1 MMLSPWIVALG
12 LAFWGWETNLLP
24 LALAMAVLMVGTRI
38 VPRRFELTATEFH
51 RALDLC
57 WALGVGGFLLVYSR
71 ESVGNVLREFVQWL
85 PVAAFPG
92 LLAQA
97 WSQPGQVPTTALLPL
112 PRWRRRQG
120 EANPW
125 VDLAPPYVAVTL
137 LSASAAGVGHVGFYI
152 GLVVVLGLAL
162 WTRRARGANPWWVA
176 AMLSMAV
183 AGGLGVSW
191 ALAGLQPWI
200 ENRVLE
206 WTSRLDRDRTASRVS
221 KTAIGQKGW
230 VGGSSRVVLIYHDEG
245 PKPMPRRLHV
255 ASFTEWFDGAWY
267 ASRST
272 FEKIEGLTDEWVLD
286 ARPGRAGVVSIE
298 LARGRTTGL
307 LPLPPGTRVIRDLA
321 ANWVE
326 RTRLGAVRADVR
338 AGVINYRAEHAA
350 SVDWEGEPTDHD
362 GQEVPSAEREVIHA
376 MATELGLPGRTE
388 AEAMERIDRFFRTQ
402 FKYSL
407 ELIQGTTGDP
417 RATTPLGRFLL
428 GHRTGHCE
436 YFATAAT
443 LMLRAAGVP
452 ARYATGFSLG
462 PRQSAERA
470 ATVRESDAH
479 AWVRVWVGGQWQ
491 DFDPTPAADFETE
504 TRRNDWASALVR
516 RWNEWR
522 FQLARWWWLGEKRL
536 MRQAYWLVVPLIAAL
551 AWRFRR
557 LRSALQSGP
566 QGDPARRLDW
576 PGLDSDWYA
585 AEAAMS
591 AHGWARGDR
600 ERVTEWRQRLTSAG
614 WSTEDAGKAVH
625 GLALHQQLRF
635 DPRGLPA
642 QQRGVLRQ
650 VAGELR
656 GHLLPHGRAT
666 SPRAPR

>member
-1 MMLSPWIVALG
+1 MMMSPWIVALG

-24 LALAMAVLMVGTRI
+24 LALVLAVLMVATRV
-38 VPRRFELTATEFH
+38 VPRRFDFTATEFH

-57 WALGVGGFLLVYSR
+57 WALGIGGFLLVYSR

-85 PVAAFPG
+85 PVATFPG

-97 WSQPGQVPTTALLPL
+97 WSQPGQVPTTALLPF

-125 VDLAPPYVAVTL
+125 VDLAPPYLAVTL

-162 WTRRARGANPWWVA
+162 WTRRARGSNPWAVTA
-176 AMLSMAV
+176 LFALAV
-183 AGGLGVSW
+183 AGGLGISW

-206 WTSRLDRDRTASRVS
+206 WTSRLDRDRSASRIS

-230 VGGSSRVVLIYHDEG
+230 VGGSSRVVLTYHDEG

-255 ASFTEWFDGAWY
+255 ASFTEWFDGSWY
-267 ASRST
+267 ASRSS
-272 FEKIEGLTDEWVLD
+272 FEKIEGLSDEWVLD
-286 ARPGRAGVVSIE
+286 ARPGRAGAVAIE

-338 AGVINYRAEHAA
+338 AGVISYRAEHAA
-350 SVDWEGEPTDHD
+350 SVDWEGEPTDKD
-362 GQEVPSAEREVIHA
+362 SQDIPPSEREVITA
-376 MATELGLPGRTE
+376 LAKELGLAGRSE
-388 AEAMERIDRFFRTQ
+388 SEAMERVDRFFRTQ

-407 ELIQGTTGDP
+407 ELVQGTTGDP
-417 RATTPLGRFLL
+417 RATTPLAKFLL

-443 LMLRAAGVP
+443 LMLRAAGIP

-462 PRQSAERA
+462 PRQRAESLA
-470 ATVRESDAH
+470 LVRDSDAH
-479 AWVRVWVGGQWQ
+479 AWVRVWVDGQWQ
-491 DFDPTPAADFETE
+491 DFDPTPSADFGTE
-504 TRRNDWASALVR
+504 TARKDWGSALAR
-516 RWNEWR
+516 RWNELR
-522 FQLARWWWLGEKRL
+522 FQLARWWWLGEKKL

-551 AWRFRR
+551 VWRFRR
-557 LRSALQSGP
+557 LRAARQSGT
-566 QGDPARRLDW
+566 QTDAARRFDW

-585 AEAAMS
+585 AEAALS
-591 AHGWARGDR
+591 ERGWARGDR
-600 ERVTEWRQRLTSAG
+600 EVAAEWQRRLTAAG
-614 WSTEDAGKAVH
+614 WSREDAAKAAR
-625 GLALHQQLRF
+625 GLTLHQQLRF
-635 DPRGLPA
+635 DPRGLAPEE
-642 QQRGVLRQ
+642 RGTLRQ
-650 VAGELR
+650 VSGELCAISAR
-656 GHLLPHGRAT
+656 PT
-666 SPRAPR
+666 TPAPR